1 MKKQPLSKRSPVFC
15 AILLLP
21 TLWVIPAIA
30 QSQSPDTPA
39 APAANSD
46 SKESAKAPDPKDGP
60 PPAQPEKG
68 VFSREFKTSFEI
80 GGQIVD
86 VSGERPSK
94 FEEAKRVR
102 EGFMLRKFRIA
113 SNPALNPAF
122 FNLVGRGASERD
134 ERYLLDMGRFGKFHT
149 TAEYARFPLLY
160 ARGARSL
167 LSYSGAGTLTVPD
180 NVQQTL
186 QNAAV
191 VDLSGLVN
199 GFIAQ
204 SRALNL
210 RTQRAMLEIKQTV
223 NLTSHWSAR
232 ARFVDI
238 KKYGSRPMGTG
249 SYERIGTPS
258 GDTFRVLSIELPE
271 PVDHRTRDLT
281 VGTSYVRSNW
291 GVNFDYTYSTFDNRI
306 PTLTFDNP
314 FRITD
319 LQATGSGGVFDRMAF
334 ARGIFSLPPSNK
346 AHSFLISAFVDLPR
360 HSRLATALG
369 WSLWRQDEE
378 FAPYTLN
385 SAIVASNIPAGT
397 KITDG
402 SALPRKSLEGQVD
415 TFTQDHLFTTQLFK
429 NVSLNVHYRDY
440 DYENNTEH
448 ILFPGYAAFG
458 ESFWRTNIN
467 TKPIAN
473 EPVSF
478 RKKTASADITWA
490 VIKPLDWKFDYK
502 WEGWDRTNRQ
512 VKESDEHTVGAQI
525 SFSPKPQFSSKLR
538 YHYSDRSPREYDP
551 GILEYVNLRLF
562 DQAKRLRHNADF
574 QMQYQIRPGL
584 GVSGSIGYLGDDYDQ
599 NFFGRTKFVQGY
611 GSLDLLYTPL
621 ENTTLYANYSRERYA
636 SVLQSIAKTAVPFDL
651 NNRWNRDER
660 DLVDSFGAGVTTY
673 LAKDKL
679 FLDVHVALATA
690 RTRTSTTNPR
700 TPTANSLINATGYP
714 FPDVKTRFHEV
725 NSDVSYQLTPKIAV
739 GFRYLYEPYRL
750 NDFEWND
757 LTPYPFA
764 VLAPEQEGRRFLLLD
779 SRYSSH
785 TAHTVGIY
793 MRFSL

>member
-1 MKKQPLSKRSPVFC
+1 M
-15 AILLLP
+15 
-21 TLWVIPAIA
+21 
-30 QSQSPDTPA
+30 
-39 APAANSD
+39 
-46 SKESAKAPDPKDGP
+46 
-60 PPAQPEKG
+60 EKG
-68 VFSREFKTSFEI
+68 TFSREFKTSFEI

-94 FEEAKRVR
+94 FEETKRVR
-102 EGFMLRKFRIA
+102 EGFMFRKFRIA

-122 FNLVGRGASERD
+122 FNLVGRGAGERD
-134 ERYLLDMGRFGKFHT
+134 ERYLLDMGRFGEFRT
-149 TAEYARFPLLY
+149 TAEYTRFPHLY

-167 LSYSGAGTLTVPD
+167 LSYSGNGVLTVPD
-180 NVQQTL
+180 NIQQTL
-186 QNAAV
+186 QNAASA
-191 VDLSGLVN
+191 DLPGLVG
-199 GFIAQ
+199 GFVAQ
-204 SRALNL
+204 SRSLDL
-210 RTQRAMLEIKQTV
+210 RAQRAMLEIKQTV

-238 KKYGSRPMGTG
+238 KRYGSRPLGTG
-249 SYERIGTPS
+249 SYERIGTAS

-271 PVDHRTRDLT
+271 PIDHRTSDLT

-291 GVNFDYTYSTFDNRI
+291 GVNFDYTYSKFNNRI
-306 PTLTFDNP
+306 STLTFDNP

-369 WSLWRQDEE
+369 WSFWRQDEE

-397 KITDG
+397 KITDS
-402 SALPRKSLEGQVD
+402 SALPRTSLEGEVD

-429 NVSLNVHYRDY
+429 NVSLNLHYRDY

-448 ILFPGYAAFG
+448 IIFPGYAAYG
-458 ESFWRTNIN
+458 ESYWRTNIN

-478 RKKTASADITWA
+478 RKKMASSEVAWA
-490 VIKPLDWKFDYK
+490 VFKPLDWKFEYK
-502 WEGWDRTNRQ
+502 WEGWDRENRQ
-512 VKESDEHTVGAQI
+512 APESDEHTVGTRL
-525 SFSPKPQFSSKLR
+525 SYSPVARFSSKLR
-538 YHYSDRSPREYDP
+538 YSYSNRTPREYDP
-551 GILEYVNLRLF
+551 GILEFNQLRLF

-574 QMQYQIRPGL
+574 QVEYQLRPGL
-584 GVSGSIGYLGDDYDQ
+584 GVSGAIGYLSDDYDQ
-599 NFFGRTKFVQGY
+599 RFFGLSKFVQGY
-611 GSLDLLYTPL
+611 GSVDVLYTAL

-636 SVLQSIAKTAVPFDL
+636 SVLQSIAKTAAPFDL

-660 DLVDSFGAGVTTY
+660 DSVDSFGAGVTTY

-690 RTRTSTTNPR
+690 RNRTNTTNPG
-700 TPTANSLINATGYP
+700 TPLANSLTNATAYP
-714 FPDVKTRFHEV
+714 FPDVKTRFHEF
-725 NSDVSYQLTPKIAV
+725 NSDVSYQLTPNVAV
-739 GFRYLYEPYRL
+739 GVRYLYEPYRL

-757 LTPYPFA
+757 LTPYPFN
-764 VLAPEQEGRRFLLLD
+764 VLAPEYEGRRFLLLD
-779 SRYSSH
+779 SRYSGH

-793 MRFSL
+793 LRLTK